1 MLGLLFLLLIICTD
15 IYTFKCGE
23 ESKQEKHRQERKK
36 SEVVKCIT
44 KGAMNNTVY
53 SIINSLDVTGDHQ
66 CCISK
71 QFVTSV
77 YLNITERSDFLS
89 SIP

>member
-1 MLGLLFLLLIICTD
+1 MWGRKQARKTD
-15 IYTFKCGE
+15 
-23 ESKQEKHRQERKK
+23 RQERKK

-44 KGAMNNTVY
+44 KGAMNNTEY

-71 QFVTSV
+71 QFVSNV
-77 YLNITERSDFLS
+77 YLNITERGDFLS
-89 SIP
+89 YVP